1 MPLFSVVQAVT
12 ASGLVLISVM
22 TNESLEEMALAVGS
36 ELIALFS
43 ELTTGFKAPRVTLA
57 TNKP

>member
-43 ELTTGFKAPRVTLA
+43 ALTTGFKAPRVNLA

>member
-22 TNESLEEMALAVGS
+22 TNENLEEMAVGS

-43 ELTTGFKAPRVTLA
+43 ELTTGFKAPRVSLA

>member
-43 ELTTGFKAPRVTLA
+43 ELTTGLKAPRVSLA

>member
-1 MPLFSVVQAVT
+1 
-12 ASGLVLISVM
+12 M
-22 TNESLEEMALAVGS
+22 TNENLEEMALTVGS

-43 ELTTGFKAPRVTLA
+43 GLTTGFKAPRVNLA